1 MFIGSQKMRQKYF
14 FCMVLP
20 HFLMLPENSGRTTIH
35 VVTRHGMWKMVTARQ
50 ENMFAK
56 RIGKALAK
64 ERLARN
70 LTQEQVAEFISVEQ
84 ETISRFER
92 GATLPPLLRL
102 IDLADLFNVPLDTLV
117 RAGSARPLDQA
128 IDIAAALTKLNEE
141 DRGWVREW
149 LVEMCQKLSA
159 RT

>member
-1 MFIGSQKMRQKYF
+1 M
-14 FCMVLP
+14 
-20 HFLMLPENSGRTTIH
+20 MLPEMHENTTIH
-35 VVTRHGMWKMVTARQ
+35 VVIRHGMWKMVTARQ

-56 RIGKALAK
+56 RIGRALAK
-64 ERLARN
+64 QRLAGDM
-70 LTQEQVAEFISVEQ
+70 TQEKVAELIGVEQ

-128 IDIAAALTKLNEE
+128 IDIAASLNGLNEE
-141 DRGWVREW
+141 NRGWVREW
-149 LVEMCQKLSA
+149 VVAMCQKLS
-159 RT
+159 